1 MPDLPSNERRKMSYD
16 EQTND
21 GLDSSSKG
29 EPLPE
34 RPERLTES
42 KGSDAAESSVKLP
55 EPDDIP
61 TTGAPTTGAEP
72 YARPTICHKPEIGL
86 RASQICKVCN
96 GDLAQPYGVEAAN
109 AVNSPP
115 IENTVMLPC
124 MHWAL
129 VLHSRGDRLVRCQQC
144 GLEAIVRAKEIRT
157 IRYVVDAVT
166 TRQTTLQGFDVG
178 I

>member
-1 MPDLPSNERRKMSYD
+1 MRRSRRLPDLPSYERCKVPHD

-21 GLDSSSKG
+21 GIHTHSERES
-29 EPLPE
+29 LPE
-34 RPERLTES
+34 RTERLTES
-42 KGSDAAESSVKLP
+42 KGSDAAEPSVKLP

-61 TTGAPTTGAEP
+61 TTGAPQV
-72 YARPTICHKPEIGL
+72 CHKPEIGL
-86 RASQICKVCN
+86 RASQICKICH

-166 TRQTTLQGFDVG
+166 TQQTTLQGFDVG